1 MIGAPLVG
9 VLSRRA
15 LPVLLPVGLAILTAG
30 YLLSVS
36 RVGLLAL
43 RDALLSPIGLAGLFV
58 AGWATLSLLWTP
70 FPEIAAPQLA
80 ATGVTLLAAVAVI
93 ALLPERRA
101 RAYLYLLPGGIAAT
115 GLATFVLALRGP
127 ASFRGGTEFDPSLLE
142 RSLLTLSM
150 LLWPALGAL
159 AAFARWRLA
168 AALAVLVAL
177 TLFAADARLAMAAF
191 AAAALA
197 FASAAGGARRTG
209 RALALAVAVLVA
221 VAPALPF
228 ALAPLARAVPPVGA
242 STVAAMSDWRGLVA
256 LDLPRLFTGHGIDGA
271 RLGTAL
277 GYLPRHT
284 PRTVLFEVWYD
295 LGALGAL
302 ALATLFAFALRAAG
316 EAAAHVAPPLLG
328 GMVTT
333 LAITLLGL
341 ATAQLWF
348 VTLVSLQAVAFGLLA
363 RSSRNDRP
371 AATSAPSNGTG
382 PRAAA
387 RPGNG

>member
-70 FPEIAAPQLA
+70 FPEIAAPRLA

-159 AAFARWRLA
+159 AAFTRWRLA

-191 AAAALA
+191 AAAALT